1 MNRLLLFFLLI
12 ISVVCQGQGYLDS
25 MPLLHRGEILII
37 GEYHNVKEIHD
48 LELDVVRH
56 YAEKSQDSVVILLE
70 WPYEK
75 NYYVN
80 RLFSSNDSTLF
91 FDYSDKQYEMYGPSM
106 YNKLMTLYHINQKT
120 HNMKVFCYD
129 NVASTQQKIYI
140 VHDMLNTYPSLPE
153 PILSIRMYL
162 DSSLQAH
169 NPDFRSKVDS
179 FGDVH
184 KFFLSHFNK
193 YRNLYK
199 KTLLPEDF
207 KLLCHKQPSFSNNYD
222 LRESVLYRNVR
233 SHYDRHCLYIAICGA
248 THANKEKILS
258 DKKYKNK
265 RTKPLAWQ
273 LNQKIGSPFRQKVH
287 TICVAPYITKYPA
300 TVINDTLTI
309 PPKEMEIPV
318 RQIPSAVK
326 RELSDRSEQIAVKR
340 TNLILEPELRNQ
352 FDAYILIHTAH
363 TTVPGNRERQDEIW

>member
-1 MNRLLLFFLLI
+1 MAL
-12 ISVVCQGQGYLDS
+12 
-25 MPLLHRGEILII
+25 
-37 GEYHNVKEIHD
+37 
-48 LELDVVRH
+48 
-56 YAEKSQDSVVILLE
+56 
-70 WPYEK
+70 WK

-248 THANKEKILS
+248 THANKEKYCLIRNIRIKEPSLWLGNWI
-258 DKKYKNK
+258 KNRVSFPSK
-265 RTKPLAWQ
+265 GPFNLR
-273 LNQKIGSPFRQKVH
+273 GSV
-287 TICVAPYITKYPA
+287 Y
-300 TVINDTLTI
+300 N
-309 PPKEMEIPV
+309 EIPGYCHQRHADYTTQGNGNTCPPDTV
-318 RQIPSAVK
+318 CRK